1 MKIVAENRKK
11 EKIYTKTIQ
20 RELEQR
26 VKSNMFDKMINSLLK
41 ILTIK
46 SMTRLHTNYLLKES
60 LLKIHQFSILDQAIK
75 ESSYEDIE
83 TIS

>member
-1 MKIVAENRKK
+1 MKIVTENRKK
-11 EKIYTKTIQ
+11 EKIYSKTIQ
-20 RELEQR
+20 REVEQR
-26 VKSNMFDKMINSLLK
+26 VKSNVFDKMISSLLK

-46 SMTRLHTNYLLKES
+46 SMARVHTNYLLRES
-60 LLKIHQFSILDQAIK
+60 LLKIHQFSILEQAVK